1 MVRRSWW
8 WSLLVGGLALSLA
21 ACGGSSSEEERPDL
35 ESYDPVAGKADVP
48 GWYKDVKAD
57 WGCGETASGSFKG
70 YDSAHAYRFDL
81 KKGYRYRFELRASYP
96 ASKGAALALYTLPS
110 GKRVAFDRR
119 PWETDATLSFAPAAD
134 GSYAVGIYSI
144 ALSATGDYG
153 LRAVCQPAV
162 LGELEKGQSDFTS
175 YELRQMFLRFGQPG
189 GPEIMTAKNAGSAP
203 GGRSGEV
210 EEADIYKVEKDR
222 LYLLNTYRG
231 FMVVDIS
238 DRKQPKVLARLPIFG
253 TPVEMFVQNSTVYAL
268 VKDALY
274 LTQEKG
280 QLKFQRHGLSQL
292 HAIDIANPA
301 QPKLLSTV
309 EILGELREGLAR
321 KIDST
326 IYVVSYIPQWYGW
339 GWRYQQKPE
348 GEKEQAWV
356 YSFNVANP
364 KALKLVDKLQIFEG
378 GSGSTENAQAG
389 SSQSRS
395 FNSVAI
401 SATSNVL
408 MVVENWNTW
417 GSVYGAGYSC
427 GSYESL
433 QQAVVSLVD
442 ISNPAGK
449 IKLHTKFETYGEL
462 NDQFKQSYLHD
473 AVSGKGTY
481 LGLFARREWVSKDCK
496 GESRIENNL
505 EAWDVTT
512 GSAPKKLSSLKFGK
526 PNETIRGSAF
536 DPERK
541 VAFAIT
547 AEQIDPLYALSFAN
561 PSKLAILSEIGGLS
575 GDMTVFRFIG
585 DKKFLIGIGR
595 DTSAACTGF
604 DSPAAGFTSNIAA
617 SIIDVQDLTKIRLV
631 QRKCVT
637 VKDASFVGSELTWNL
652 DQAHKL
658 IGMHED
664 GLKNLVT
671 IPVHY
676 SKKASETDGWWWR
689 QETAVGILSWDLA
702 KYDPKKDEKQ
712 QTVLEGHGT
721 VIHPQGEVRR
731 SIVYTHQS
739 VKAERTMLN
748 FSNTHLA
755 LTSLE
760 NLASPVA
767 LGTLEVAPFRRSLLQ
782 VGGYLVEQVEPG
794 WESGSD
800 GKTEFRVKKLGAGV
814 DTAPVLAS
822 FAVKNVQR
830 VLKHGTRIVVLRQV
844 ENAGVWTSE
853 AVIYELKN
861 PLQPVLVG
869 ALPLPVS
876 YLPWWSRRPDLPGW
890 TEGDRQVVLS
900 TRGVALLKNEWNDKS
915 QASVFSLVLLD
926 LAGAKPTVAEQKL
939 PVVKE
944 RSYLELVPDGAYGF
958 FLSYRDKLGEE
969 TVEGRTFEKVKHYA
983 QRWSWYASGAKALTA
998 ANLPGRLIESFSLGA
1013 PLMLASDLSYEL
1025 LKNGEWAE
1033 SSRLS
1038 LLLAGL
1044 GSATLADT
1052 TTLTGLTVGSAVRE
1066 GSRLYLD
1073 ASARRIYGG
1082 GPGPMPMAKMW
1093 MPTAPSEDEL
1103 VAFDLYFLSFERL
1116 FQHKL
1121 GTEGAS
1127 ILAASKGR
1135 LLYQLPGDGL
1145 LVIDASDAQ
1154 KLRGQQFLRTQDWGT
1169 EVEIVGNTA
1178 YVAAGYYGVYELDLA
1193 STGSM
1198 PTSN

>member
-1 MVRRSWW
+1 MVRRTWW
-8 WSLLVGGLALSLA
+8 LWVVGVLALPLVG
-21 ACGGSSSEEERPDL
+21 CGEDRAEEERADI
-35 ESYDPVAGKADVP
+35 ESYDPAAGKADLP
-48 GWYKDVKAD
+48 GWYREIKAD
-57 WGCGETASGSFKG
+57 WGCGETAAGAFKG
-70 YDSAHAYRFDL
+70 YDSAHAYRFEL

-96 ASKGAALALYTLPS
+96 ASKGAAVALYALPA
-110 GKRVAFDRR
+110 GNRVAFDRR
-119 PWETDATLSFAPAAD
+119 PWENEATLSFVPPAD

-153 LRAVCQPAV
+153 LRAACQPAV
-162 LGELEKGQSDFTS
+162 LGELAKGQSDFTS
-175 YELRQMFLRFGQPG
+175 YELRQIFWRFGQPG
-189 GPEIMTAKNAGSAP
+189 GPELATKNAGAP
-203 GGRSGEV
+203 GTRSEPV
-210 EEADIYKVEKDR
+210 EEADIYKIEKDR
-222 LYLLNTYRG
+222 LFLLNTYRG
-231 FMVVDIS
+231 FMVVDIA

-268 VKDALY
+268 VRDALY

-280 QLKFQRHGLSQL
+280 KLSFQRHGLSQL
-292 HAIDIANPA
+292 HAIDVANPA

-309 EILGELREGLAR
+309 DIVGELREGLSR
-321 KIDST
+321 KVGDV
-326 IYVVSYIPQWYGW
+326 IYVVSYQPQFYSW
-339 GWRYQQKPE
+339 GWRYQLPPE
-348 GEKEQAWV
+348 GQKEQAWV
-356 YSFNVANP
+356 YAFNVGSP
-364 KALKLVDKLQIFEG
+364 KQLKLVDKLQVFEG
-378 GSGSTENAQAG
+378 GSTSVTVEG
-389 SSQSRS
+389 SSKSRS
-395 FNSVAI
+395 FNSVAL

-417 GSVYGAGYSC
+417 GSVYGSDYAC

-442 ISNPAGK
+442 ISNPSGK

-462 NDQFKQSYLHD
+462 NDQFKQTYLHD
-473 AVSGKGTY
+473 PATGKGTY

-505 EAWDVTT
+505 EAWDVTV
-512 GSAPKKLSSLKFGK
+512 GAAPKKLSSLTFGK

-561 PSKLAILSEIGGLS
+561 PSKLAVLSEIGGLS

-585 DKKFLIGIGR
+585 DRKFLLGIGR
-595 DTSAACTGF
+595 DTSSACTGF
-604 DSPAAGFTSNIAA
+604 DSPATGFTSNIAA
-617 SIIDVQDLTKIRLV
+617 SVIDVQDLTKIRLV

-658 IGMHED
+658 IGMYED

-671 IPVHY
+671 IPVSY
-676 SKKASETDGWWWR
+676 GKKTSEGDGWWWR
-689 QETAVGILSWDLA
+689 QESAVGILSWDLA
-702 KYDPKKDEKQ
+702 KYDPTKDEKQ
-712 QTVLEGHGT
+712 QSVLQGHGT
-721 VIHPQGEVRR
+721 VVHPQGEVRR
-731 SIVYTHQS
+731 SIVYTHPG
-739 VKAERTMLN
+739 VKTERTMLN
-748 FSNTHLA
+748 LSNTHLA
-755 LTSLE
+755 FTSLAD
-760 NLASPVA
+760 LDAPAA

-782 VGGYLVEQVEPG
+782 VAGHLVEQVEPG

-800 GKTEFRVKKLGAGV
+800 GKTEFRVKKAGAGV

-822 FAVKNVQR
+822 FSVKNVQR
-830 VLKHGTRIVVLRQV
+830 ALVHGSRIVVLRQV

-861 PLQPVLVG
+861 PLQPTLVG
-869 ALPLPVS
+869 AIPLPLPYV
-876 YLPWWSRRPDLPGW
+876 PWWTRRPGLAGW
-890 TEGDRQVVLS
+890 DASERQTVLS
-900 TRGVALLKNEWNDKS
+900 TRGVVFLKNEWDDKA

-926 LAGAKPTVAEQKL
+926 LAAAKPSASELKL
-939 PVVKE
+939 PAVKE

-969 TVEGRTFEKVKHYA
+969 TVEGRTFEKVRHYT
-983 QRWSWYASGAKALTA
+983 QRWSWYSTGAKGGAAL
-998 ANLPGRLIESFSLGA
+998 NLPGRLLESFSLGV
-1013 PLMLASDLSYEL
+1013 PLLLASDLSYEL
-1025 LKNGEWAE
+1025 LKSGEWAE

-1038 LLLAGL
+1038 LLLPW
-1044 GSATLADT
+1044 GSSASVTDT
-1052 TTLTGLTVGSAVRE
+1052 TTLTGLTVESAVRE

-1082 GPGPMPMAKMW
+1082 GPGPMKMW
-1093 MPTAPSEDEL
+1093 MPSAPADDEL
-1103 VAFDLYFLSFERL
+1103 VVFDLGYLAFERL
-1116 FQHKL
+1116 LQAKL

-1127 ILAASKGR
+1127 VMAVTKGR

-1145 LVIDASDAQ
+1145 LVIDASDTA
-1154 KLRGQQFLRTQDWGT
+1154 KPTGRQFLRTQDWGT
-1169 EVEIVGNTA
+1169 EVELVGSTA
-1178 YVAAGYYGVYELDLA
+1178 YVAAGYYGVYELNLLA
-1193 STGSM
+1193 SGSL
-1198 PTSN
+1198 PASN